1 MKKIRI
7 AQIGIGHD
15 HAANIW
21 ESLGRNKDRFDI
33 VGWYAPADEKAR
45 FADRLGA
52 YARFPE
58 LTLEEAVGDG
68 VDAVA
73 VETEE
78 VSLTR
83 FALAAVRAGKHI
95 HMDKPGGL
103 SPGDFERVAATAK
116 AGKTVFHLGYMYRYN
131 PVIADVVA
139 RAGRGEFGEI
149 YSVEAQMN
157 CWHPPEK
164 RQWLQ
169 AFPGGMM
176 FYLGC
181 HLVDLVLQIQ
191 GQPDRIRPFNRP
203 VGADGVTADDF
214 GMAVF
219 EYPHGV
225 SVIKTCAAEA
235 GGYLRRQ
242 LVVCGTRGTAEIK
255 PLEESRDGGLC
266 TVSCEHGATEC
277 GWNERGRIRETGPF
291 DRYDAMMRAFGAMA
305 AGERSNPFGYDYEVQ
320 LFRTVLAACGV
331 RNGRS
336 L

>member
-1 MKKIRI
+1 MKKIKI

-15 HAANIW
+15 HASAVW
-21 ESLGRNKDRFDI
+21 ESLIRNRDRFDV
-33 VGWYAPADEKAR
+33 VGWHAPADEKAR
-45 FADRLGA
+45 FADRSGV

-78 VSLTR
+78 VSLTK
-83 FALAAVRAGKHI
+83 FALAAARAGKHI

-103 SPGDFERVAATAK
+103 SSDEFAALVRTAK
-116 AGKTVFHLGYMYRYN
+116 DNGTVLHLGYMYRYN
-131 PVIADVVA
+131 PVIADVVQ
-139 RAGRGEFGEI
+139 RAKAGAFGEI

-191 GQPDRIRPFNRP
+191 GRPDRIVPFNRP

-219 EYPHGV
+219 EYPHGA
-225 SVIKTCAAEA
+225 SFIKTCAAEA

-242 LVVCGTRGTAEIK
+242 LVVCGTRGTAEIR
-255 PLEESRDGGLC
+255 PLEESRDGGLY
-266 TVSCEHGATEC
+266 TVSCEHGAAEC
-277 GWNERGRIRETGPF
+277 GWNERGRIKETGPF
-291 DRYDAMMRAFGAMA
+291 DRYDAMLRAFGEMA
-305 AGERSNPFGYDYEVQ
+305 AGEKDNPFTYDYE
-320 LFRTVLAACGV
+320 LDLYRTVLAACGG
-331 RNGRS
+331 RNG
-336 L
+336 LA